1 MSKFMDLL
9 ETKILP
15 IADKIGSQQ
24 HLQAIR
30 NGIIATLPL
39 TIVGSFFVIFLN
51 LPIDGYTQAIAP
63 YKNIIDIPFRFTVGM
78 MALFSSFSIA
88 AFLGKNYKLDPITCG
103 FLGLLGFLCTAITP
117 VIVTQSVDGVISA
130 GRYINLGQLNASN
143 LFSAILCSLVSVEIY
158 RFMKEKNITI
168 KMPEGVPEGVA
179 NSFSALF
186 PALAVIILFWG
197 LRHWL
202 NIDINA
208 ILVMILMPLK
218 VFLVGNSL
226 LGGLITVFLI
236 CIFWVFGIHGPAIL
250 GPIIRPMW
258 DSAIA
263 DNMDAFAAGTPASE
277 LPYIFTEQFL
287 QWFVWIGGSGLT
299 LPLVCLFLFSK
310 STQLKQLG
318 RLSIVPG
325 IFNINEPVIFGAPI
339 VLNPILAIPFIIVPL
354 VTTTLSYFCVVSG
367 IVPLMMARLPFT
379 LPAPL
384 AAIIS
389 TDWSLMAGVLV
400 CVNFMIGLIIY
411 YPFFKSFEKTTLAM
425 EEGKTK
431 N

>member
-78 MALFSSFSIA
+78 MASFSSFSIA